1 MQNKIYK
8 PLFDKLFWWTF
19 AITVAILAPLAVV
32 SAFHPVTLL
41 VTVPVI
47 ILTLYVLIS
56 PFWGYVELREDTV
69 FIKFGLILKK
79 EIPYSKIRDVQ
90 LDRKFYSES
99 IIALK
104 NSIEHLN
111 IKYNR
116 YDAVTVS
123 VKGNEAFME
132 DLNARLLEAR
142 RTLLDK

>member
-47 ILTLYVLIS
+47 VLTLYVLIS

-69 FIKFGLILKK
+69 FIKFGLVLKK

-123 VKGNEAFME
+123 VKGNEAFMA